1 MDGAALARAARSGKR
16 HPVARLVSLMED
28 TRAASASARD
38 DALAYLEEEARQ
50 RGHRSTIIGVTG
62 TPGAGKSSLLAATTR
77 EMLRLDPEASIAV
90 VAVDPSSQVTKGALL
105 GDRTRMRTSVE
116 ETRLFFR
123 SQASV
128 TALGGLAPPTYL
140 VVRALTT
147 LYDYV
152 LVETVGIGQSEADI
166 KYLADTVYLVMSPG
180 GGDDVQMI
188 KAGIVEIPDAFVINK
203 ADTPGASAAY
213 YQLRGALWLARP
225 FDADRVAVL
234 LTSARR
240 GDGITE
246 LAQAMLDHRNE
257 AQPPDHLAER
267 AKHFFAEWVRDE
279 WGRQGAQV
287 LEPDPT
293 MAGRCD
299 PATNFGAAQAAFTR
313 AMQRHLAGAESGSGG
328 DQIPR

>member
-16 HPVARLVSLMED
+16 HPVARLISLMED
-28 TRAASASARD
+28 TRPASAAARD
-38 DALAYLEEEARQ
+38 EALAVLEQDARE
-50 RGHRSTIIGVTG
+50 RSHRSTVIGITG
-62 TPGAGKSSLLAATTR
+62 TPGAGKSSLLSATTR
-77 EMLRLDPEASIAV
+77 EMLRLDSEATIAV

-105 GDRTRMRTSVE
+105 GDRTRMRTSVM
-116 ETRLFFR
+116 ETRLLFR

-166 KYLADTVYLVMSPG
+166 KYLADSVYLVMSPG

-225 FDADRVAVL
+225 FDADTVTVS

-240 GDGITE
+240 GDGISE
-246 LAQAMLDHRNE
+246 LAQAMLDQR
-257 AQPPDHLAER
+257 AATPPPDLLDKR
-267 AKHFFAEWVRDE
+267 ARHFFASWVRDE
-279 WGRQGAQV
+279 WGRQG
-287 LEPDPT
+287 LDLLGPDPT
-293 MAGRCD
+293 LGGALD
-299 PATNFGAAQAAFTR
+299 PVANFGAAQTAFSEAMRAHMTR
-313 AMQRHLAGAESGSGG
+313 
-328 DQIPR
+328 

>member
-16 HPVARLVSLMED
+16 HPVARLISLMED
-28 TRAASASARD
+28 TRAASAAARD
-38 DALAYLEEEARQ
+38 DAVAYLEEDAR
-50 RGHRSTIIGVTG
+50 RRDHRSTVIGITG
-62 TPGAGKSSLLAATTR
+62 TPGAGKSSLLSATTR
-77 EMLRLDPEASIAV
+77 EMLRLDPLATIAV

-116 ETRLFFR
+116 ETRLLFR

-140 VVRALTT
+140 VVRALSA

-203 ADTPGASAAY
+203 ADTAGASTAY

-225 FDADRVAVL
+225 FDADTVAVL

-246 LAQAMLDHRNE
+246 LAQAMLDQRDL

-267 AKHFFAEWVRDE
+267 ARHFFAQWVRDE
-279 WGRQGAQV
+279 WGRQG
-287 LEPDPT
+287 LRILNLDPS
-293 MAGRCD
+293 MGGACD
-299 PATNFGAAQAAFTR
+299 PVRSFGAAQAAYTEAMR
-313 AMQRHLAGAESGSGG
+313 AQLERSTS
-328 DQIPR
+328 